1 MIQEKKEKIS
11 FKSWNCFLNLGY
23 YGAGGR
29 LAIKLLSD
37 EENADKG
44 VFYGEPIAIA
54 TVNLPEIKLKDN
66 EIIIKDYSENEGM
79 LAALKKFGFIT
90 DAKREIST
98 GFTTVYVVEKTSKL
112 LSLEKDLENSTKPK
126 MKK

>member
-1 MIQEKKEKIS
+1 MNINKKEKIS
-11 FKSWNCFLNLGY
+11 FQSWNCFLNLGY

-44 VFYGEPIAIA
+44 VAYGEPIAVA
-54 TVNLPEIKLKDN
+54 TVNIPEIPLKDN
-66 EIIIKDYSENEGM
+66 ELIIKNYSENEGM
-79 LAALKKFGFIT
+79 LEVLKNSGFIT

-98 GFTTVYVVEKTSKL
+98 GFVTVHVVEKTPKL
-112 LSLEKDLENSTKPK
+112 LELEKEIKSTKPK
-126 MKK
+126 MNK

>member
-1 MIQEKKEKIS
+1 MSIEKKEKIS

-44 VFYGEPIAIA
+44 VYYGEPIAVA
-54 TVNLPEIKLKDN
+54 TVNIPEIELKDN
-66 EIIIKDYSENEGM
+66 EIIIKNYSENEGM
-79 LAALKKFGFIT
+79 LETLKNFGFIT
-90 DAKREIST
+90 EAKREIST
-98 GFTTVYVVEKTSKL
+98 GHTTVYVVEKTPKL
-112 LSLEKDLENSTKPK
+112 IALEKSVNNPKPK
-126 MKK
+126 LKK